1 MIEILLFLTCHS
13 INYFHP
19 NFLKQQ
25 NFTNKCVDVSYV
37 SHQEVIKSP
46 WIHGENKWF
55 TKSKSWWCCFKSG
68 WLFGYCEWVLIGYE
82 IKFFFTVFLFLHRY
96 FGTRNSRNK
105 KRFQKSRCGRWHLF
119 ACLRFPNCLSSSRF
133 LKSHKCWTSHS
144 KSSVCMDQWEPDYYV
159 SMYLVHQ
166 WLLWL
171 LDWKDEV
178 L

>member
-1 MIEILLFLTCHS
+1 MHLRRVLRHHSDTSIRTWHHFRHVLKKSFLYQKFQRVLLRKKLPRCQTV
-13 INYFHP
+13 
-19 NFLKQQ
+19 KQQ
-25 NFTNKCVDVSYV
+25 KNFKK
-37 SHQEVIKSP
+37 VIKVP
-46 WIHGENKWF
+46 FCNKNWICKVGVF
-55 TKSKSWWCCFKSG
+55 FQ
-68 WLFGYCEWVLIGYE
+68 
-82 IKFFFTVFLFLHRY
+82 FFFQ
-96 FGTRNSRNK
+96 K
-105 KRFQKSRCGRWHLF
+105 QKRFQKSRCGRWHLF